1 MIGKIIIGK
10 SFRGCIN
17 YCFEDKKQ
25 IENEKLVVKNRAEVL
40 LYNQCFGT
48 KEELI
53 QQFGEVRQLNPK
65 LSKPVLHISLSL
77 ACEDKISKVMLMEMV
92 EDCARQMGFEK
103 NQYVALHHNDTN
115 HHHIHIVANRVGFD
129 GKTVKDNHNYQK
141 IAAYCR
147 KMELKHDLKQVLS
160 PRRFLKKELRQI
172 PRNDIRKERLK
183 HDVKECLI
191 TSKNYSEFENKMK
204 QKGYEIIKARGIAF
218 RDKQK
223 VYMKGSE
230 VGYSLQ
236 TIEKIL
242 ALKLELRQRLLHQ
255 KDEQKFHFIK
265 PQIKE
270 QKPEFTQQKINEQK
284 EELNISRIK
293 ELKLENKEEKYST
306 EQSKLLEQLLKPEH
320 QNERINPELLKKK
333 KRKRHHLHL

>member
-1 MIGKIIIGK
+1 MQKD
-10 SFRGCIN
+10 
-17 YCFEDKKQ
+17 E
-25 IENEKLVVKNRAEVL
+25 EELVIKNRAEL
-40 LYNQCFGT
+40 FLHNQCFGD
-48 KEELI
+48 EREI
-53 QQFGEVRQLNPK
+53 IRQFNEVRALNPK
-65 LSKPVLHISLSL
+65 LSKPVLHVTLSL
-77 ACEDKISKVMLMEMV
+77 APGENLPKNVLTDMV
-92 EDCARQMGFEK
+92 EDCAKQLGFEK
-103 NQYVALHHNDTN
+103 NQYIGIHHIDTD
-115 HHHIHIVANRVGFD
+115 HQHIHIVANRVGFD

-242 ALKLELRQRLLHQ
+242 ALKPELKQASLQQ

>member
-115 HHHIHIVANRVGFD
+115 HHHIHAVANRVGFD
-129 GKTVKDNHNYQK
+129 GRTVKDNHNYQK

-147 KMELKHDLKQVLS
+147 KMELKHNLKQVLS
-160 PRRFLKKELRQI
+160 PRRYLSKELRQV
-172 PRNDIRKERLK
+172 PRHDVRKEQLK
-183 HDVKECLI
+183 QNIKECLI
-191 TSKNYSEFENKMK
+191 TAKNYSEFENKMK
-204 QKGYEIIKARGIAF
+204 QKGYEIIKGRGIAF

-223 VYMKGSE
+223 VYTKGSE

-242 ALKLELRQRLLHQ
+242 SLKLELRQRLLHQ
-255 KDEQKFHFIK
+255 KDEQKLQQTK
-265 PQIKE
+265 EQIKE
-270 QKPEFTQQKINEQK
+270 QKPPSTQQKITEPKPELVIKRTQK
-284 EELNISRIK
+284 IK
-293 ELKLENKEEKYST
+293 AEIKEEKHPS
-306 EQSKLLEQLLKPEH
+306 EQFKLLEQLIKPEQ
-320 QNERINPELLKKK
+320 QNERINPALLKKK
-333 KRKRHHLHL
+333 KRKRQHLHL